1 MVDNIK
7 PITESIKKDG
17 YSTFEDIIA
26 RREAEKFFVDFK
38 LTQNSDYSQQRTLF
52 DSDRNNFAKAISGF
66 GNSEGG
72 LIIWGIDASGRV
84 DDYAK
89 SIKPIQGVDNF
100 VSLLE
105 TFVSLSTLPA
115 HTSVE
120 SFAVKKKKS
129 DKEGV
134 VVSVIP
140 KSNDRPFQSLRDHKY
155 YMRAGDSFVPVPHGV
170 LQGMFGRAPQ
180 PDVYWMY
187 NINRNPTIGPN
198 KEMEFQVGL
207 MGVNGGLGIGEDI
220 FGFARAWNPGN
231 ASQIGVDLTDTQNYD
246 FYKAYGVEFSF
257 MSKQGFRLGYH
268 QRTQM
273 LVMNF
278 FLLPPFTD
286 ELYIKIL
293 IGGRNQ
299 QVYSKV
305 IKKTP
310 EQLTTIY
317 NKFIKEPTMDCI
329 QDIWD
334 LENQKND
341 KKEEA

>member
-1 MVDNIK
+1 MEEPIDLITKDIK
-7 PITESIKKDG
+7 QRG
-17 YSTFEDIIA
+17 FLALEDIVA
-26 RREAEKFFVDFK
+26 RKEAEKFFVDFK
-38 LTQNSDYSQQRTLF
+38 LTQNSDYGKQRTLY

-72 LIIWGIDASGRV
+72 LIIWGINASGRV
-84 DDYAK
+84 DDYAQ
-89 SIKPIQGVDNF
+89 SIKLIQGVDNL

-105 TFVSLSTLPA
+105 SFVSLSTLPA

-120 SFAVKKKKS
+120 SFVVKKKKS

-134 VVSVIP
+134 VVSIIP

-155 YMRAGDSFVPVPHGV
+155 YMRAGDSFIPVPHGI

-187 NINRNPTIGPN
+187 NINTNPTIGPN
-198 KEMEFQVGL
+198 KEMEWQVGL

-220 FGFARAWNPGN
+220 FGFARAWTPGK
-231 ASQIGVDLTDTQNYD
+231 ASQIRVDLTDTQNYD
-246 FYKAYGVEFSF
+246 FYKAYGIEFSF

-273 LVMNF
+273 IVLNF
-278 FLLPPFTD
+278 FLSPPFTD

-310 EQLTTIY
+310 KQLSKIY
-317 NKFIKEPTMDCI
+317 DKFIENPTIDSI
-329 QDIWD
+329 KDIWD
-334 LENQKND
+334 LEDQEND
-341 KKEEA
+341 TKKEK